1 MAAAVGVAERELHQS
16 PVAVEILVVAEA
28 WEPRILAVVELAELQ
43 SFEAA
48 LAVEDIRS
56 QPLAVSVAVS
66 AEQTKQMK
74 PVAFSAAWTFVDSS
88 SEASAGVAVH
98 LPLE

>member
-1 MAAAVGVAERELHQS
+1 MAAAVGVAERELHQR

-56 QPLAVSVAVS
+56 QPLAVSVVVS
-66 AEQTKQMK
+66 AEQTRQM
-74 PVAFSAAWTFVDSS
+74 
-88 SEASAGVAVH
+88 
-98 LPLE
+98 